1 MGRYFYSHL
10 TDTDSL
16 TSDLAELDLTES
28 QRKELLEIAHVHT
41 HQAVVDAI
49 LSELSDKDK
58 KKFLE
63 LLALGS
69 DDEIW
74 KHLNE
79 KVEKIEDKITDVAKQ
94 VKREL
99 REDVKKV
106 KQS

>member
-16 TSDLAELDLTES
+16 TADLAELDLTVG
-28 QRKELLEIAHVHT
+28 QKKELMEIAHVHT

-49 LSELSDKDK
+49 LSELSEDDK

-63 LLALGS
+63 LLARGS

-74 KHLNE
+74 KHLND

-99 REDVKKV
+99 REDIVKVKK
-106 KQS
+106 S